1 MHFLFIEFL
10 EIFSAISF
18 LIYGSLSF
26 VSKRMKNEFKRW
38 GISKFRPI
46 VGVSQFLGGFGLI
59 LGFYFHLLTV
69 VSSFG
74 LTILMLLGFVLRIY
88 VSDGFLKSF
97 PALIYL
103 LINSFIFY
111 NSYEIIL

>member
-1 MHFLFIEFL
+1 MHFLFIETL

-26 VSKRMKNEFKRW
+26 VSKRMKDEFKRW
-38 GISKFRPI
+38 GISKFRLI

-59 LGFYFHLLTV
+59 LGFYFPFLTII
-69 VSSFG
+69 SSLG

-88 VSDGFLKSF
+88 VRDGFLKSF
-97 PALIYL
+97 PALLYL
-103 LINSFIFY
+103 LINLFIFL
-111 NSYEIIL
+111 NLK